1 MVSIAVIST
10 TTVIFGI
17 GALLLVSRARRRLS
31 PGSLRRYI
39 DNFSVCLAF
48 IVTFSLW
55 LTVRS
60 LTNFEASFSAFS
72 GYPEIIFIV
81 FAYIGFIIASYRV
94 SKISEEFGFKE
105 DGKEIGMVLGR
116 MNEQRPEP
124 AARASA
130 QATPATKKGK

>member
-17 GALLLVSRARRRLS
+17 GALILVSRARNRLS

-55 LTVRS
+55 LTIRS
-60 LTNFEASFSAFS
+60 LTNFDASFSAFS

-94 SKISEEFGFKE
+94 SKISEEFGFKDE
-105 DGKEIGMVLGR
+105 GKEIGMMLGR
-116 MNEQRPEP
+116 MNEESTAP
-124 AARASA
+124 AVKISDRLRAA
-130 QATPATKKGK
+130 KKGK

>member
-1 MVSIAVIST
+1 MVSIAIISI

-17 GALLLVSRARRRLS
+17 GALILTSRARNKLS
-31 PGSLRRYI
+31 AGSIRRYI

-48 IVTFSLW
+48 IVIFSLW

-60 LTNFEASFSAFS
+60 LTKFEASFSAFS

-105 DGKEIGMVLGR
+105 DGKEI
-116 MNEQRPEP
+116 
-124 AARASA
+124 AKII
-130 QATPATKKGK
+130 KKRN